1 MQGRNW
7 IMIGIAA
14 MLGLIAVVIANAY
27 FSGVQDKRENV
38 TRQQQLTQIV
48 VASQP
53 LDFGMPIADQNVRL
67 QAWPASS
74 VPQGAFRTIAEAKKN
89 NRMVLRPM
97 VPGEP
102 VLASKVSGT
111 DGRATLA
118 ALLPDGMRAV
128 SISVNA
134 VTGVSGFVLPGTLV
148 DVIVTRK
155 IPGEGATSEDYRS
168 DVVLENVQVLA
179 IDQIADDKKGDPK
192 VSKTATLQV
201 SLYDAQRL
209 IIAEKIGDLSL
220 ALRKVEGAVA
230 PGAQLA
236 QTGSRTITNRNLGG
250 PRYYIPQRQQR
261 GTMMAG
267 GFAAPAG
274 LALQAPGGNAQ
285 APISG
290 PSMMV
295 YRGVESTTYPVG
307 RNGGW

>member
-7 IMIGIAA
+7 VMIGIAA
-14 MLGLIAVVIANAY
+14 FLGLVAVIIANAY

-38 TRQQQLTQIV
+38 TRQQALTQIV
-48 VASQP
+48 VAAQAME
-53 LDFGMPIADQNVRL
+53 FGTIITEQNARL
-67 QAWPASS
+67 QAWPANS
-74 VPQGAFRTIAEAKKN
+74 VPEGAFRTLKDAMKDS
-89 NRMVLRPM
+89 RVVLRPI

-128 SISVNA
+128 SIA
-134 VTGVSGFVLPGTLV
+134 VTAVSGVSGFVLPGTLV

-155 IPGEGATSEDYRS
+155 IPGEGATTEDFRS

-179 IDQIADDKKGDPK
+179 IDQLANDKQGEPK

-220 ALRKVEGAVA
+220 VLRKVEGSATGTAVA
-230 PGAQLA
+230 AARP
-236 QTGSRTITNRNLGG
+236 RTITNRNLGG
-250 PRYYIPQRQQR
+250 PRFYIPDRQGR
-261 GTMMAG
+261 GGALPVGFAPPALAMPAG
-267 GFAAPAG
+267 GTTGP
-274 LALQAPGGNAQ
+274 

-290 PSMMV
+290 PSMTV
-295 YRGVESTTYPVG
+295 YRGVDSTSYPVG